1 MRTRRKY
8 TAREAHAYR
17 KVLLRILAF
26 YDNPANMERFRA
38 WKEARN
44 G

>member
-1 MRTRRKY
+1 MRTRSKY
-8 TAREAHAYR
+8 TAKDAHAYR

-26 YDNPANMERFRA
+26 YDNPENMRRFEA

>member
-1 MRTRRKY
+1 MGPKRKY
-8 TAREAHAYR
+8 TAKEEHAYR

-26 YDNPANMERFRA
+26 YDNPENMRRFEA